1 MRFLVIGVGAVP
13 AALWALEENVQM
25 KIHPLRWVMLA
36 IGTICTLHALYDC
49 IHDVL
54 CKSINNSSQGK
65 SDAVMFAEEFCG
77 TPRCWGLLWSM
88 IAIAAVCLAMYGIT
102 SLSGDCPLHEG

>member
-1 MRFLVIGVGAVP
+1 MALRGLVILMGAIP
-13 AALWALEENVQM
+13 AGLWVLEEYVEMNVQ
-25 KIHPLRWVMLA
+25 PLRWVMLA
-36 IGTICTLHALYDC
+36 IGTICTLYALYDC

-77 TPRCWGLLWSM
+77 TSRCWGLLWS
-88 IAIAAVCLAMYGIT
+88 AIAVAATIGAIYGIT
-102 SLSGDCPLHEG
+102 VLSGPC